1 MADTTDTTENTQDL
15 DTQQA
20 KNNADEAQS
29 DTKSVKD
36 NDEHAKNGADQSKSA
51 KTIEKLQKRISE
63 LSSNK
68 NDTQSQL
75 KKALATIEQMKK
87 ENGEKPDP
95 EQALKAKD
103 DEISSLKQQ
112 LDRVNRTNEARKIFA
127 EAGQVVDDKILQMVV
142 TNDKKTTLENIQNL
156 LGYTDAITDTA
167 KKAFYK
173 DSTPRINT
181 KKTAVKQDTDNIKD
195 PVERLEAIKS
205 NLINAK

>member
-1 MADTTDTTENTQDL
+1 MADTTENTQDL

-51 KTIEKLQKRISE
+51 RTIEKLQKRISE
-63 LSSNK
+63 LSNNK

-95 EQALKAKD
+95 DQALKAKD

-142 TNDKKTTLENIQNL
+142 TSDKKTTLENIQNL
-156 LGYTDAITDTA
+156 LGYTDTITDTA
-167 KKAFYK
+167 KKSFYK

-181 KKTAVKQDTDNIKD
+181 KKTAVNQDTDNIKD
-195 PVERLEAIKS
+195 PVERLEAIKR
-205 NLINAK
+205 NLINTK

>member
-1 MADTTDTTENTQDL
+1 MADTTENTQDL

-51 KTIEKLQKRISE
+51 RTIEKLQKRISE
-63 LSSNK
+63 LSNNK

-95 EQALKAKD
+95 DQALKAKD

-127 EAGQVVDDKILQMVV
+127 EAGQVVNDKILQMVV

-167 KKAFYK
+167 KKSFYK

-181 KKTAVKQDTDNIKD
+181 KKTAITKQDIMKIKD
-195 PVERLEAIKS
+195 RSKRIDAIKK
-205 NLINAK
+205 NIDLFN

>member
-1 MADTTDTTENTQDL
+1 MADTTENTQDL

-20 KNNADEAQS
+20 KNDADEAQS

-36 NDEHAKNGADQSKSA
+36 SDEHAKNGADQSKSA
-51 KTIEKLQKRISE
+51 RTIEKLQKRISE
-63 LSSNK
+63 LSNNK

-95 EQALKAKD
+95 DQALKAKD
-103 DEISSLKQQ
+103 AEISSLKQQ
-112 LDRVNRTNEARKIFA
+112 LDRVNRVSEARKIFA

-142 TNDKKTTLENIQNL
+142 TSDKKTTLENIQNL

-167 KKAFYK
+167 KKEFYK
-173 DSTPRINT
+173 DSTPRINA
-181 KKTAVKQDTDNIKD
+181 KKAAVTKQDIMKIKD
-195 PVERLEAIKS
+195 RSKRIDAIKK
-205 NLINAK
+205 NMDLFN

>member
-1 MADTTDTTENTQDL
+1 MADTTENTQDL

-20 KNNADEAQS
+20 KNNADETQS

-36 NDEHAKNGADQSKSA
+36 NDEHANGADQSKSA
-51 KTIEKLQKRISE
+51 RTIEKLQKRISE

-95 EQALKAKD
+95 DQALKAKD

-127 EAGQVVDDKILQMVV
+127 EAGQAVDDKILQMVV
-142 TNDKKTTLENIQNL
+142 TNDKKQTLENIQNL
-156 LGYTDAITDTA
+156 LGYTDAITIQ
-167 KKAFYK
+167 
-173 DSTPRINT
+173 PRSLS
-181 KKTAVKQDTDNIKD
+181 IKI
-195 PVERLEAIKS
+195 VLLGLILKRLLLQS
-205 NLINAK
+205 RTL